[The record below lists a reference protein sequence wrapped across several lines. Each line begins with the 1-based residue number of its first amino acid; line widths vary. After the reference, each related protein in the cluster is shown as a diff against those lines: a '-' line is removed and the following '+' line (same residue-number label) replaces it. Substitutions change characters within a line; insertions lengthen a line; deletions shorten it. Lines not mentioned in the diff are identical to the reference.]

1 MSEKEKH
8 ILSQLRAYKRKHFFN
23 LIVKGLL
30 ITFSTLLILFLVFN
44 YLEYTFQFGV
54 NIRTVLFFTFILLSL
69 VLMIKYVLLPATKL
83 TRLDRAMGD
92 EYAALNIGKYFPE
105 ISDKLLNIIQL
116 RRNNERE
123 NQLVVA
129 GIHQKLEALPNIE
142 YQKAITL
149 KQNNYLLPWLVI
161 PVLITL
167 FLFIIKP
174 EIITGST
181 ERITNYNTNYI
192 PKAPF
197 NFELL
202 DRDLRAFRN
211 EDFTI
216 HLLLTGN
223 AIPKTVYINTDG
235 RKLKMAQDEKG
246 VYSYT
251 FKKIQQTKRLSF
263 ESAGF
268 TSTNYRIDVESRPN
282 LRSFNMYLEYPGYLR
297 KKNER
302 LSNVGNVQVPEG
314 TSIKWQLHTLETDTA
329 KMKFLSDKKY
339 RLMQLTEDQ
348 IFEFD
353 KTINNSERYE
363 ILLAN
368 EYSENKEPIL
378 YNIDVIKDQ
387 YPRIEST
394 VYQDT
399 TLYQFIG
406 LGGNIFDD
414 YGLSEL
420 QLFYSID
427 NNKHYK
433 SKPIKINKNQNS
445 QRYYFNWAIDSLIKN
460 GQAISFYLQVWD
472 NDQVNG
478 RKSTKT
484 GVYNFKV
491 PSKKEIQESLSKVA
505 KQTEDK
511 IDRTLQE
518 AKELKEQLND
528 AENRTKGKKELNW
541 QDKKLIKD
549 LIEKKEQLNKAIE
562 ELKEQNKNND
572 IKRDRFTDQDEK
584 IRENVKKLQELMD
597 ELLDEETKKLYQELQ
612 ELLDKNEQI
621 ENIQD
626 ILDKINNKETNLEKE
641 LERTLELFK
650 KMKFEYEL
658 NEAVNELNKQL
669 EDQKDLQEKT
679 AEKKNK
685 DSQLPDNQEELN
697 NNFKDLQE
705 QLEQLKESNQEM
717 KNPESLP
724 DTNEEEQNIEESQ
737 KEGKELLEQQKNKKA
752 TEKQQKAIDNM
763 KQMAAKMQ
771 QMQSSMEMQS
781 MQENLNDLRAIVY
794 NLLRLSFEQEDLM
807 DEFTA
812 VKQSDP
818 RFIELSQKQLNLKD
832 DSQIVQ
838 DSLLSLANRV
848 FQIASFVTREVTEMN
863 AHMDK
868 AVDFIKERKKPQAVS
883 EQQFAMT
890 SMNNLALLLD
900 DVLQQM
906 QEAMA
911 DAMGKPQKNKGN
923 QKMPSL
929 SELQKQLNGK
939 IEELKESGKSGRA
952 LSEELAKLAA
962 EQERIRKA
970 LQDAQNKMD
979 ENNGSKPGNG
989 IPEKMEET
997 ENDLVNKKLTQETI
1011 NRQREILSR
1020 LLEAEDALRE
1030 RDKEEERKSETAKDH
1045 EKAIPKAF
1053 EEYFRLK
1060 EQEIE
1065 FLKTIPPKLYPYYKN
1080 EVNEYFRRIGN
1091 ESHKIESE

>member
-1 MSEKEKH
+1 MSEKEKI
-8 ILSQLRAYKRKHFFN
+8 ILSQMRAYKRKHFFN

-30 ITFSTLLILFLVFN
+30 ITLSTLLILFLVFN
-44 YLEYTFQFGV
+44 YLEYAFQFGV
-54 NIRTVLFFTFILLSL
+54 NIRTVLFFTFIVLSL
-69 VLMIKYVLLPATKL
+69 VLMFKYVFLPAFKL
-83 TRLDRAMGD
+83 TRLDQAMGD
-92 EYAALNIGKYFPE
+92 EYAAYNIGKYFPE

-116 RRNNERE
+116 RREKGRE

-129 GIHQKLEALPNIE
+129 GIQQKLEALPNIE
-142 YQKAITL
+142 YQNAITL
-149 KQNNYLLPWLVI
+149 KQNNYLLPWLLV

-197 NFELL
+197 NFELINPE
-202 DRDLRAFRN
+202 LRAFRN

-216 HLLLTGN
+216 HLSLTGN
-223 AIPKTVYINTDG
+223 AIPKNAYINTEG
-235 RKLKMAQDEKG
+235 RKFKMVMGEKG

-251 FKKIQQTKRLSF
+251 FKKIQQTKLLSF

-268 TSTNYRIDVESRPN
+268 SSTNYRIEVESRPN
-282 LRSFNMYLEYPGYLR
+282 LRSFNMYLEYPSYLR

-329 KMKFLSDKKY
+329 KMKFLSDKKL
-339 RLMQLTEDQ
+339 RLMQSTENQ

-353 KTINNSERYE
+353 KTVNHSERYE

-368 EYSENKEPIL
+368 KYSENKEPIL
-378 YNIDVIKDQ
+378 YNIDVVKDQ

-394 VYQDT
+394 IYQDT
-399 TLYQFIG
+399 TLYKFIG

-414 YGLSEL
+414 YGLSAL

-427 NNKHYK
+427 NKHYK
-433 SKPIKINKNQNS
+433 SMPIAINKNQTN

-460 GQAISFYLQVWD
+460 GKDLSFYLQVWD

-484 GVYNFKV
+484 SVYNFKI
-491 PSKKEIQESLSKVA
+491 PTKKEIQESLTKVA
-505 KQTEDK
+505 KQTENK

-518 AKELKEQLND
+518 AKELKEQLNE

-597 ELLDEETKKLYQELQ
+597 ELLDDETKKLYQELQ
-612 ELLDKNEQI
+612 ELLEKNEQI

-626 ILDKINNKETNLEKE
+626 ILDKINNKETNLEQE

-679 AEKKNK
+679 ADKKNK
-685 DSQLPDNQEELN
+685 DTQLPDNQEELN
-697 NNFKDLQE
+697 NNFKNLQD
-705 QLEQLKESNQEM
+705 QLDQLKESNQDM

-737 KEGKELLEQQKNKKA
+737 KESKELLEQQKNKKA

-763 KQMAAKMQ
+763 KKMAEKMQ
-771 QMQSSMEMQS
+771 QMQTSMEMQS
-781 MQENLNDLRAIVY
+781 MQENLDDLRAIVY

-868 AVDFIKERKKPQAVS
+868 AVDYIKERKKPQAVS

-923 QKMPSL
+923 QKMPSM

-979 ENNGSKPGNG
+979 ENNGTKPGNG

-997 ENDLVNKKLTQETI
+997 ESDLVNKKLTQETI

-1030 RDKEEERKSETAKDH
+1030 RDKEEERKSEIAKDH

-1065 FLKTIPPKLYPYYKN
+1065 FLKTIPPILYPYYKN
-1080 EVNEYFRRIGN
+1080 EVSEYFRRIGN